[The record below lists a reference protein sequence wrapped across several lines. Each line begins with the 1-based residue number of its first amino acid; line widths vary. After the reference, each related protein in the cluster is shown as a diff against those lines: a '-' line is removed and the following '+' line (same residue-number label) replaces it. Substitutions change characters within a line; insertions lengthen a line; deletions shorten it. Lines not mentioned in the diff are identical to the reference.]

1 MKTDFACLF
10 SGLLVALVSCQ
21 QDTTDLLPTEENLSG
36 DWEYQG
42 SWENGKL
49 QQDTFRVYFP
59 DVKAI
64 FSLDSGAHNEVLA
77 LDTTGYEVV
86 TDSGVW
92 KITEVKNQGM
102 IAAERQRYL
111 VAFAFANDT
120 GYLYDL
126 NPNHSLFDTLKFL
139 WSSNP
144 PRVYA
149 EAIVDDFNKT
159 DTIIAAEEGTI
170 ELVHKDTVQI
180 RWNHGSTTKFKR
192 AVLTSNH

>member
-1 MKTDFACLF
+1 MKTDFAYLF
-10 SGLLVALVSCQ
+10 SGLLVALASCQ
-21 QDTTDLLPTEENLSG
+21 QDTTDLPPTEENLSG
-36 DWEYQG
+36 NWEYLG

-59 DVKAI
+59 EVEAI
-64 FSLDSGAHNEVLA
+64 LSLDSGAPNKVLS

-92 KITEVKNQGM
+92 KITEVKNQGVVV
-102 IAAERQRYL
+102 AERQRYL
-111 VAFAFANDT
+111 VAFAFADDT
-120 GYLYDL
+120 GYLYNL
-126 NPNHSLFDTLKFL
+126 NPNRFLFDTLKFL

-149 EAIVDDFNKT
+149 EAIVDDLNKA
-159 DTIIAAEEGTI
+159 DTILAAEEGTI
-170 ELVHKDTVQI
+170 ELIHKDTVQI

-192 AVLTSNH
+192 AVLISNH